1 MKRCLAILLV
11 AVLLIGL
18 MPLTGALAA
27 TEYATVVGGWLRLR
41 EKASFNATTISSYK
55 TGTTVK
61 VLSIS
66 NGWYRVETPD
76 GRKGYMYGQYLQPTS
91 SSMTP
96 VANTNATVVSGN
108 GYGVRMRSGPSTT
121 YSVLRK
127 WPVGTRAIIL
137 AEGQNWCRISVGG
150 NVGYMMSQFLRKD
163 GSPAPSYDGDA
174 TVWAAN
180 GKGVRL
186 RTGAGT
192 NYSIIGV
199 YSVGTQV
206 KILERYNGWYRIQIG
221 SRVGYMMSQ
230 FLVENSSYKVN
241 GVTINNMKPVVG
253 NILAVQSVD
262 PSNAAITYQWLRTDL
277 TGKESVVGT
286 NASYA
291 VTDQDV
297 GCTFRLRVDGYGRW
311 TGYAVSAYTAAVTN
325 RQQLV
330 GVKFNHDTPVVGDR
344 LEPIVEPKD
353 ATYTCLWQLDGV
365 NVSTNYYY
373 EVPVS
378 AVGKTIRLTVTGTGA
393 YNGSAL
399 APIDTQKVATAGALT
414 SASIV
419 NLTTKDAA
427 PNVGDRLQAVYAPA
441 SASVKLTWYLVDDSG
456 NTTVI
461 SNAQTIEVGSGC
473 VGKAIRLVVEGTGS
487 YTGSQQVVNTGKV
500 TNITNLT
507 GVTIEGAAQPLV
519 NANPTMLQAKV
530 QPKEAEATALTYQWL
545 RDKAEIP
552 GATGATY
559 TVTADDQDKAISVVV
574 KAQSSNTS
582 FRGEATSAETQKVV
596 VEPGSIACTG
606 HEGLMQDVNASITLA
621 VKSGSA
627 VNWNV
632 TITPGNPG
640 LTINGNTITGKPN
653 ASGTYT
659 VEATATNAAG
669 SSYNS
674 FTMNIAPQPSEVPVV
689 QPMTSGIFEKGAA
702 VNVQFTASNGPLTGW
717 KFTGTIPE
725 GLKFDPNTGVL
736 NGATSAVGSYTIQVY
751 AQNKNGWSAEMVYA
765 FEVKDN
771 TVPVQPLTLTGSN
784 MEVNSGEAFTKN
796 VLQANGGVTPYS
808 YEYTKEGEKIDMN
821 INSSTGEFT
830 SNGITVEKE
839 TVYELTVKVTDGK
852 GNAADTKLTLT
863 VKPVTKEASKTSE
876 ETSDPALAPAAQ
888 DDRSLVEE
896 EPAEKAAV
904 EENPV
909 VAPMLKKP
917 EHVKLAL
924 KEDGAWLLKWDAIE
938 NAAGYRLVKANTDN
952 KPSELEKPQYKFSK
966 EPVAGVEYEI
976 WAIAADGSEG
986 EHVVFK
992 ITEKLLNELLTAQET
1007 EELPDAQNSG
1017 NNQ

>member
-76 GRKGYMYGQYLQPTS
+76 GRTGYMYGQYLQPTS

-96 VANTNATVVSGN
+96 VPNTNATVVSGN

-121 YSVLRK
+121 YAVLRK

-596 VEPGSIACTG
+596 MEPGSIACTG

-632 TITPGNPG
+632 TITPANPG

-674 FTMNIAPQPSEVPVV
+674 FTMSIAPQPSEVPVV

-821 INSSTGEFT
+821 INSFTGEFT

-863 VKPVTKEASKTSE
+863 VKPVTKEATKTSE

-896 EPAEKAAV
+896 KTAEKAAV

-924 KEDGAWLLKWDAIE
+924 KKDGAWLLKWDAVE

-1007 EELPDAQNSG
+1007 EELPDAQNSE

>member
-76 GRKGYMYGQYLQPTS
+76 GRTGYMYGQYLQPTS

-96 VANTNATVVSGN
+96 VPNTNATVVSGN

-121 YSVLRK
+121 YAVLRK

-186 RTGAGT
+186 RTGPST

-206 KILERYNGWYRIQIG
+206 KILERLNGWYRIQIG

-487 YTGSQQVVNTGKV
+487 YTGSQQAVNTGKV

-674 FTMNIAPQPSEVPVV
+674 FTMSIAPQPSEVPVV

-924 KEDGAWLLKWDAIE
+924 KKDGAWLLKWDAVE

-986 EHVVFK
+986 EHVVFE

>member
-76 GRKGYMYGQYLQPTS
+76 GRTGYMYGQYLQPTS

-96 VANTNATVVSGN
+96 VPNTNATVVSGN

-353 ATYTCLWQLDGV
+353 ATYTCLWQVDGV
-365 NVSTNYYY
+365 NVSTNSYY
-373 EVPVS
+373 EVPVT
-378 AVGKTIRLTVTGTGA
+378 AVGKTIKLTITGTGA
-393 YNGSAL
+393 YNGSSL
-399 APIDTQKVATAGALT
+399 ATIESQKVATAGAVT
-414 SASIV
+414 SASIT
-419 NLTTKDAA
+419 NLTTKDAT

-500 TNITNLT
+500 TNIANLT
-507 GVTIEGAAQPLV
+507 GVTIEGASQPVV
-519 NANPTMLQAKV
+519 NANPTTLQAKV

-596 VEPGSIACTG
+596 R
-606 HEGLMQDVNASITLA
+606 
-621 VKSGSA
+621 
-627 VNWNV
+627 
-632 TITPGNPG
+632 
-640 LTINGNTITGKPN
+640 
-653 ASGTYT
+653 
-659 VEATATNAAG
+659 
-669 SSYNS
+669 
-674 FTMNIAPQPSEVPVV
+674 
-689 QPMTSGIFEKGAA
+689 GAR
-702 VNVQFTASNGPLTGW
+702 LHR
-717 KFTGTIPE
+717 
-725 GLKFDPNTGVL
+725 LH
-736 NGATSAVGSYTIQVY
+736 
-751 AQNKNGWSAEMVYA
+751 
-765 FEVKDN
+765 
-771 TVPVQPLTLTGSN
+771 
-784 MEVNSGEAFTKN
+784 
-796 VLQANGGVTPYS
+796 
-808 YEYTKEGEKIDMN
+808 
-821 INSSTGEFT
+821 
-830 SNGITVEKE
+830 
-839 TVYELTVKVTDGK
+839 
-852 GNAADTKLTLT
+852 
-863 VKPVTKEASKTSE
+863 
-876 ETSDPALAPAAQ
+876 
-888 DDRSLVEE
+888 RS
-896 EPAEKAAV
+896 
-904 EENPV
+904 
-909 VAPMLKKP
+909 
-917 EHVKLAL
+917 
-924 KEDGAWLLKWDAIE
+924 
-938 NAAGYRLVKANTDN
+938 
-952 KPSELEKPQYKFSK
+952 
-966 EPVAGVEYEI
+966 
-976 WAIAADGSEG
+976 
-986 EHVVFK
+986 
-992 ITEKLLNELLTAQET
+992 
-1007 EELPDAQNSG
+1007 
-1017 NNQ
+1017 

>member
-76 GRKGYMYGQYLQPTS
+76 GRTGYMYGQYLQPTS

-96 VANTNATVVSGN
+96 VPNTNATVVSGN

-241 GVTINNMKPVVG
+241 GVTINNLKPVVG

-441 SASVKLTWYLVDDSG
+441 SASVKLTWYLVDNSG

-461 SNAQTIEVGSGC
+461 SNAQTIDVGSGC

-606 HEGLMQDVNASITLA
+606 HESLMQDVNASITLA

-736 NGATSAVGSYTIQVY
+736 NGATSAVGSYAIQVY
-751 AQNKNGWSAEMVYA
+751 AQNKNGWSADMVYA

-771 TVPVQPLTLTGSN
+771 TVPVQPLTLTGSD
-784 MEVNSGEAFTKN
+784 MEVNSGEPFTKN

-821 INSSTGEFT
+821 INSFTGEFT
-830 SNGITVEKE
+830 SKGITVEKE

-852 GNAADTKLTLT
+852 GDAVDTKLTLT
-863 VKPVTKEASKTSE
+863 VKPVTKEATKTSE

-896 EPAEKAAV
+896 KPAEKAAV

-924 KEDGAWLLKWDAIE
+924 KKDGAWLLKWDAVE

-1007 EELPDAQNSG
+1007 EELPDAQNSE

>member
-76 GRKGYMYGQYLQPTS
+76 GRTGYMYGQYLQPTS

-96 VANTNATVVSGN
+96 VPNTNATVVSGN

-241 GVTINNMKPVVG
+241 GVTINNLKPVVG

-441 SASVKLTWYLVDDSG
+441 SASVKLTWYLVDNSG

-461 SNAQTIEVGSGC
+461 SNAQTIDVGSGC

-736 NGATSAVGSYTIQVY
+736 NGATSAVGSYAIQVY
-751 AQNKNGWSAEMVYA
+751 AQNKNGWSADMVYA

-771 TVPVQPLTLTGSN
+771 TVPVQPLTLTGSD
-784 MEVNSGEAFTKN
+784 MEVNSGEPFTKN

-821 INSSTGEFT
+821 INSFTGEFT
-830 SNGITVEKE
+830 SKGITVEKE

-852 GNAADTKLTLT
+852 GDAVDTKLTLT
-863 VKPVTKEASKTSE
+863 VKPVTKEATKTSE

-896 EPAEKAAV
+896 KPAEKAAV

-924 KEDGAWLLKWDAIE
+924 KKDGAWLLKWDAVE

-1007 EELPDAQNSG
+1007 EELPDAQNSE

>member
-76 GRKGYMYGQYLQPTS
+76 GRTGYMYGQYLQPTS

-96 VANTNATVVSGN
+96 VPNTNATVVSGN

-121 YSVLRK
+121 YAVLRK

-674 FTMNIAPQPSEVPVV
+674 FTMSIAPQPSEVPVV

-821 INSSTGEFT
+821 INSFTGEFT

-863 VKPVTKEASKTSE
+863 VKPVTKEATKTSE

-896 EPAEKAAV
+896 KTAEKAAV

-924 KEDGAWLLKWDAIE
+924 KKDGAWLLKWDAVE

-1007 EELPDAQNSG
+1007 EELPDAQNSE

>member
-76 GRKGYMYGQYLQPTS
+76 GRTGYMYGQYLQPTS

-96 VANTNATVVSGN
+96 VPNTNATVVSGN

-830 SNGITVEKE
+830 SNGITVEKK

-863 VKPVTKEASKTSE
+863 VKPVTKEATKTSE

-896 EPAEKAAV
+896 KPAEKAAV

-924 KEDGAWLLKWDAIE
+924 KKDGTWLLKWDAIE

-986 EHVVFK
+986 EHVVFE
-992 ITEKLLNELLTAQET
+992 ITEKLLNELLAAQET

>member
-76 GRKGYMYGQYLQPTS
+76 GRTGYMYGQYLQPTS

-96 VANTNATVVSGN
+96 VPNTNATVVSGN

-674 FTMNIAPQPSEVPVV
+674 FTMSIAPQPSEVPVV

-863 VKPVTKEASKTSE
+863 VKPVTKEATKTSE

-896 EPAEKAAV
+896 KTAEKAAV

-924 KEDGAWLLKWDAIE
+924 KKDGAWLLKWDAVE

-986 EHVVFK
+986 EHVVFE
-992 ITEKLLNELLTAQET
+992 ITEKLLNELLAAQET

>member
-76 GRKGYMYGQYLQPTS
+76 GRTGYMYGQYLQPTS

-96 VANTNATVVSGN
+96 VPNTNATVVSGN

-241 GVTINNMKPVVG
+241 GVTINNLKPVVG

-632 TITPGNPG
+632 TITPANPG

-736 NGATSAVGSYTIQVY
+736 NGATSAVGSYAIQVY
-751 AQNKNGWSAEMVYA
+751 AQNKNGWSADMVYA

-771 TVPVQPLTLTGSN
+771 TVPVQPLTLTGSD
-784 MEVNSGEAFTKN
+784 MEVNSGERFTKN

-821 INSSTGEFT
+821 INSFTGEFT

-852 GNAADTKLTLT
+852 GDAVDTKLTLT
-863 VKPVTKEASKTSE
+863 VKPVTKKATKTSE
-876 ETSDPALAPAAQ
+876 ETSDPALAPAALEG
-888 DDRSLVEE
+888 DGYVEPVVVEE
-896 EPAEKAAV
+896 IPAAAV
-904 EENPV
+904 ANTL
-909 VAPMLKKP
+909 AKP
-917 EHVKLAL
+917 EHVKLVL
-924 KEDGAWLLKWDAIE
+924 KKDGTWLLKWDAIE

>member
-76 GRKGYMYGQYLQPTS
+76 GRTGYMYGQYLQPTS

-96 VANTNATVVSGN
+96 VPNTNATVVSGN

-174 TVWAAN
+174 N

-241 GVTINNMKPVVG
+241 GVTINNLKPVVG

-441 SASVKLTWYLVDDSG
+441 SASVKLTWYLVDNSG

-461 SNAQTIEVGSGC
+461 SNAQTIDVGSGC

-736 NGATSAVGSYTIQVY
+736 NGATSAVGSYAIQVY
-751 AQNKNGWSAEMVYA
+751 AQNKNGWSADMVYA

-771 TVPVQPLTLTGSN
+771 TVPVQPLTLTGSD
-784 MEVNSGEAFTKN
+784 MEVNSGEPFTKN

-821 INSSTGEFT
+821 INSFTGEFT
-830 SNGITVEKE
+830 SKGITVEKE

-852 GNAADTKLTLT
+852 GDAVDTKLTLT
-863 VKPVTKEASKTSE
+863 VKPVTKEATKTSE

-896 EPAEKAAV
+896 KPAEKAAV

-924 KEDGAWLLKWDAIE
+924 KKDGAWLLKWDAVE

-952 KPSELEKPQYKFSK
+952 KPS
-966 EPVAGVEYEI
+966 
-976 WAIAADGSEG
+976 
-986 EHVVFK
+986 
-992 ITEKLLNELLTAQET
+992 
-1007 EELPDAQNSG
+1007 
-1017 NNQ
+1017 

>member
-76 GRKGYMYGQYLQPTS
+76 GRTGYMYGQYLQPTS
-91 SSMTP
+91 SSMSP
-96 VANTNATVVSGN
+96 VPNTNATVVSCN

-137 AEGQNWCRISVGG
+137 AEGQNWCRISGGG

-500 TNITNLT
+500 PNITNLT

-821 INSSTGEFT
+821 INSFTGEFT

-863 VKPVTKEASKTSE
+863 VKPVTKEATKTSE

-896 EPAEKAAV
+896 KPAEKAAV
-904 EENPV
+904 EEKPV

-924 KEDGAWLLKWDAIE
+924 KKDGAWLLKWDAVE

-1007 EELPDAQNSG
+1007 EELPDAQNSE

>member
-76 GRKGYMYGQYLQPTS
+76 GRTGYMYGQYLQPTS

-96 VANTNATVVSGN
+96 VPNTNATVVSGN

-121 YSVLRK
+121 YAVLRK

-137 AEGQNWCRISVGG
+137 VEGQNWCRISVGG

-186 RTGAGT
+186 RTGPST

-206 KILERYNGWYRIQIG
+206 KILERLNGWYRIQIG

-230 FLVENSSYKVN
+230 FLIENSSYKVN
-241 GVTINNMKPVVG
+241 GVTINNLKPVVG

-461 SNAQTIEVGSGC
+461 SNAQTIDVGSGC

-674 FTMNIAPQPSEVPVV
+674 FTMSIAPQPSEVPVV

-821 INSSTGEFT
+821 INSFTGEFT

-863 VKPVTKEASKTSE
+863 VKPVTKEATKTSE

-896 EPAEKAAV
+896 KTAEKAAV

-924 KEDGAWLLKWDAIE
+924 KKDGAWLLKWDAVE

-1007 EELPDAQNSG
+1007 EEPPDAQNSE

>member
-76 GRKGYMYGQYLQPTS
+76 GRTGYMYGQYLQPTS

-96 VANTNATVVSGN
+96 VPNTNATVVSGN

-186 RTGAGT
+186 RTGPST

-206 KILERYNGWYRIQIG
+206 KILERLNGWYRIQIG

-674 FTMNIAPQPSEVPVV
+674 FTMSIAPQPSEVPVV

-821 INSSTGEFT
+821 INSFTGEFT

-863 VKPVTKEASKTSE
+863 VKPVTKEATKTSE

-896 EPAEKAAV
+896 KPAEKAAV
-904 EENPV
+904 EEKPV

-924 KEDGAWLLKWDAIE
+924 KKDGAWLLKWDAVE

-1007 EELPDAQNSG
+1007 EELPDAQNSE

>member
-76 GRKGYMYGQYLQPTS
+76 GRTGYMYGQYLQPTS

-96 VANTNATVVSGN
+96 VPNTNATVVSGN

-121 YSVLRK
+121 YAVLRK

-821 INSSTGEFT
+821 INSFTGEFT

-863 VKPVTKEASKTSE
+863 VKPVTKEATKTSE

-896 EPAEKAAV
+896 KPAEKAAV

-924 KEDGAWLLKWDAIE
+924 KKDGAWLLKWDAVE

-1007 EELPDAQNSG
+1007 EELPDAQNSE